1 MKSPNQRIRDEGTQR
16 NRHDRDV
23 SKPKNTREHKRIGRE
38 KDNRDA
44 KEFES
49 LYFVVNITVY
59 SIHVFV
65 LYEKLTLVIH
75 CSV

>member
-16 NRHDRDV
+16 NRKRKDDRDV

-65 LYEKLTLVIH
+65 L
-75 CSV
+75 

>member
-23 SKPKNTREHKRIGRE
+23 SKPKNTREHKIIGRE

-49 LYFVVNITVY
+49 LYFVVNIGFKIFY
-59 SIHVFV
+59 
-65 LYEKLTLVIH
+65 
-75 CSV
+75 